1 MALRSGLMMKFSW
14 ALDTINILLHDDNS
28 VAYFG
33 LGNMPG
39 LVEALIEHWRASL
52 IAALDV
58 AQDLELNNPKTE
70 LQRKRKR
77 KTN

>member
-1 MALRSGLMMKFSW
+1 MALRSGLMMESTW
-14 ALDTINILLHDDNS
+14 ALDTINILLYDDNS